1 MNSYWIW
8 NYGDYEIFHTNLVNS
23 RRQEYGADYPM
34 LWKVSAVEGMVTF
47 YNEINVENDGYI
59 NLHLSGKGYIMID
72 GKRYMAGKNIPVSAG
87 EHSFWIRVMH
97 TSGLPSAYLESDVC
111 ATDGSWYTLE
121 NSKKIPVGCEKQ
133 YDSPDK
139 NPENFIFAY
148 KEAVP
153 VFKEELSG
161 GILFDFG
168 KEIFG
173 FLNISGVNTA
183 DKLHVSYGESKEEAL
198 DTEYSIV
205 FEDVDGAEEYRL
217 RQRAFRFIFI
227 TGAKNAVVKAD
238 VEYLPLERKGSFK
251 CDDDD
256 VNRIWEMC
264 AYTLSL
270 TCREVL
276 MEAIKRDRWLWCGDA
291 YQAFKFC
298 NYLYAD
304 KGIVERSL
312 IGLRGKDPV
321 REHINTITDY
331 SFYWIIALYDYY
343 LEYGNDEFI
352 KFIYP
357 RAVSLMD
364 YCAKDANKDGFITG
378 KEGDWIFIDWAEM
391 EKKGAIC
398 AEQMLWIAA
407 NGTMAKL
414 ADIVGADGRK
424 YADMAEELV
433 KKVNEYYWCE
443 SKGAFRESY
452 ENGTDSITRHANI
465 FAVMYGIATEEQTK
479 SIFENVINNPEIPQ
493 ITTPYFEGYELDV
506 MGMLGKYG
514 YIENMFKSYWKGMA
528 ELGATTVWEEF
539 NPQLSGAEH
548 YAMYGN
554 KYGKSLCHAWGASPI
569 YLLGRYYLGVYPTS
583 PGYKTF
589 EVKPNKGGFGFI
601 DGKVYAGDGYVSVYL
616 SDEKLSVVS
625 ETDGGTLIWN
635 GKRYPLEKNKEL
647 LIEL

>member
-23 RRQEYGADYPM
+23 RRQEYGADYPV

-72 GKRYMAGKNIPVSAG
+72 GKRHMSGKNIPVSAG
-87 EHSFWIRVMH
+87 EHSFWIRVMN
-97 TSGLPSAYLESDVC
+97 TGGLPSAYLESDVC

-139 NPENFIFAY
+139 NPENFIFSY
-148 KEAVP
+148 REAVP

-276 MEAIKRDRWLWCGDA
+276 MEAVKRDRCVA
-291 YQAFKFC
+291 Y
-298 NYLYAD
+298 
-304 KGIVERSL
+304 
-312 IGLRGKDPV
+312 GLRCK
-321 REHINTITDY
+321 RRQ
-331 SFYWIIALYDYY
+331 
-343 LEYGNDEFI
+343 YGR
-352 KFIYP
+352 IY
-357 RAVSLMD
+357 
-364 YCAKDANKDGFITG
+364 
-378 KEGDWIFIDWAEM
+378 
-391 EKKGAIC
+391 
-398 AEQMLWIAA
+398 
-407 NGTMAKL
+407 
-414 ADIVGADGRK
+414 
-424 YADMAEELV
+424 
-433 KKVNEYYWCE
+433 
-443 SKGAFRESY
+443 
-452 ENGTDSITRHANI
+452 
-465 FAVMYGIATEEQTK
+465 
-479 SIFENVINNPEIPQ
+479 
-493 ITTPYFEGYELDV
+493 
-506 MGMLGKYG
+506 
-514 YIENMFKSYWKGMA
+514 
-528 ELGATTVWEEF
+528 
-539 NPQLSGAEH
+539 
-548 YAMYGN
+548 
-554 KYGKSLCHAWGASPI
+554 
-569 YLLGRYYLGVYPTS
+569 
-583 PGYKTF
+583 
-589 EVKPNKGGFGFI
+589 
-601 DGKVYAGDGYVSVYL
+601 
-616 SDEKLSVVS
+616 
-625 ETDGGTLIWN
+625 N
-635 GKRYPLEKNKEL
+635 GKRGRLDIYRLGGNGEERRNLRRTDAVDCRKQNNGKACGYCRSRRQKVCRYGGEACQKSK
-647 LIEL
+647 